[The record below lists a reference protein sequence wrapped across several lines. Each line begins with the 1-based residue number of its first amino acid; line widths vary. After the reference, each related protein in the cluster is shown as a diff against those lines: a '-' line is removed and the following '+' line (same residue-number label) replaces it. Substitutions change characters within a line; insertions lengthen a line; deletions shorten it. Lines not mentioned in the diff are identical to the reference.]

1 MADAHFVE
9 QLRQH
14 LTSCETALA
23 RLETLAV
30 PCPAA
35 EGAQVMSGDFSDEVE
50 ALLRSLA
57 GVYLDAFRQG
67 IKAFPF
73 VREG

>member
-1 MADAHFVE
+1 
-9 QLRQH
+9 
-14 LTSCETALA
+14 
-23 RLETLAV
+23 
-30 PCPAA
+30 
-35 EGAQVMSGDFSDEVE
+35 MSGDFYDEVE

-57 GVYLDAFRQG
+57 GVYVDAFRRG